1 MNIEHYIILILLF
14 LNILSLLIGYIIC
27 KISSSCNE
35 TKPVSFFSKNKD
47 SSPAI
52 QMVEIDDS
60 KYVTEINTKGL
71 EKKYS
76 SIGEKKES
84 KDDISSSI
92 DKLKNLKK

>member
-1 MNIEHYIILILLF
+1 
-14 LNILSLLIGYIIC
+14 
-27 KISSSCNE
+27 
-35 TKPVSFFSKNKD
+35 
-47 SSPAI
+47 
-52 QMVEIDDS
+52 MVEIDDS